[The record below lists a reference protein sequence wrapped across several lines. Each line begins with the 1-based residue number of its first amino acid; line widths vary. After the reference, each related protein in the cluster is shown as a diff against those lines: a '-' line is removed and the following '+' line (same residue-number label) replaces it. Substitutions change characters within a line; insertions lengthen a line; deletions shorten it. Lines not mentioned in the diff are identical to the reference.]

1 MTTNLLGK
9 ELSTKELYKWTLT
22 LAVPIM
28 IQNLI
33 STLVGTADTVMLGY
47 VGQTAMAA
55 SSLANQYTFV
65 IFCIFFGLA
74 TGTSVMAAQYYGK
87 KDLETVERIIG
98 ISGRFS
104 IIFAA
109 LFTTLSLLFPQTI
122 MKIFSSDPETIEI
135 GAQYLRIV
143 SISFVFMG
151 ISQTYTSALRSIGKI
166 IFPSVVSVVSL
177 CVNIFLNASF
187 IFGLFGLPKLGVL
200 GVALGTVCARFSE
213 VLLCFLYSIKG
224 EIKFRLKYIFNHN
237 GILTRD
243 FVKISFPAMG
253 NDLIWGLATSVFT
266 AILGHMGNDIIAAN
280 AVAIMVVNIG
290 AIAERGFANATTV
303 VIGQSL
309 GANQIEATKK
319 YSKKLLIL
327 TIIVA
332 VFGCFIMVGIRP
344 LILKFYENKLS
355 PKALSYLSTMIFMT
369 TYRMI
374 GEGINTCLICGCF
387 RGGGDSRYG
396 FIMDTIMMWGVALP
410 LMVLA
415 AYVFKFPAIWVYF
428 VMTLDEYEKM
438 PFVFMHFSKYKW
450 MKNITRDKSE
460 LS

>member
-1 MTTNLLGK
+1 MNK

-33 STLVGTADTVMLGY
+33 STLVGTADTIMLGY

-74 TGTSVMAAQYYGK
+74 TGTSVMVAQYWGK
-87 KDLETVERIIG
+87 KDEVSVERIIG

-104 IIFAA
+104 LLFAA
-109 LFTTLSLLFPQTI
+109 IFTSFSLLFPQAV
-122 MKIFSSDPETIEI
+122 MKIFSSDSETISI

-143 SISFVFMG
+143 SISFIFMG
-151 ISQTYTSALRSIGKI
+151 ISQTYMSALRSIGKI
-166 IFPSVVSVVSL
+166 VFPSVVSIVSL
-177 CVNIFLNASF
+177 VVNIVLNASF
-187 IFGLFGLPKLGVL
+187 IFGFFGLPKLGVM

-213 VLLCFLYSIKG
+213 VLMCLLYSIKG
-224 EIKFRLKYIFNHN
+224 QIKFRLKYIFTSS
-237 GILTRD
+237 GILTKD

-303 VIGQSL
+303 VVGQSL
-309 GANQIEATKK
+309 GANQIQETKK
-319 YSKKLLIL
+319 YSKKLLLL

-332 VFGCFIMVGIRP
+332 VIGCGIMVAIRP
-344 LILKFYENKLS
+344 LILKFYSDKLS
-355 PKALSYLSTMIFMT
+355 PAALSYLSAMIFMT
-369 TYRMI
+369 TYRMV

-396 FIMDTIMMWGVALP
+396 FIMDTIMMWAVALP
-410 LMVLA
+410 LMALA
-415 AYVFKFPAIWVYF
+415 AYVFKLPPIWVYF
-428 VMTLDEYEKM
+428 IMTLDEYEKM
-438 PFVFMHFSKYKW
+438 PFVVHHFRKYKW
-450 MKNITRDKSE
+450 MKNITRNQDE
-460 LS
+460 LGLEN

>member
-1 MTTNLLGK
+1 MNK

-33 STLVGTADTVMLGY
+33 STLVGTADTIMLGY

-74 TGTSVMAAQYYGK
+74 TGTSVMVAQYWGK
-87 KDLETVERIIG
+87 KDTMTVERIIG
-98 ISGRFS
+98 IAGRFS
-104 IIFAA
+104 ILFAA
-109 LFTTLSLLFPQTI
+109 IFTSISILFPQAI
-122 MKIFSSDPETIEI
+122 MKLFSSDEETIVV

-143 SISFVFMG
+143 SISFIFMG
-151 ISQTYTSALRSIGKI
+151 ISQTFLSALRSIGKI
-166 IFPSVVSVVSL
+166 VFPSVVSIVSL

-187 IFGLFGLPKLGVL
+187 IFGFFGLPKLGVI

-213 VLLCFLYSIKG
+213 VALCFIYSIKS
-224 EIKFRLKYIFNHN
+224 EIKFRLKYIFTSA

-253 NDLIWGLATSVFT
+253 NDLVWGLATSVFT

-303 VIGQSL
+303 VVGQTL
-309 GANQIEATKK
+309 GANQIDATKK

-332 VFGCFIMVGIRP
+332 VIGCGIMIAIRP
-344 LILKFYENKLS
+344 FILKFYENKLS
-355 PKALSYLSTMIFMT
+355 PTALSYLSTMIFMT

-396 FIMDTIMMWGVALP
+396 LIMDTIMMWAVALP
-410 LMVLA
+410 LMALS
-415 AYVFKFPAIWVYF
+415 AYVFKLPPIWVYF

-438 PFVFMHFSKYKW
+438 PFVFIHFGKYKW
-450 MKNITRDKSE
+450 MKNITRDQSE
-460 LS
+460 LELK